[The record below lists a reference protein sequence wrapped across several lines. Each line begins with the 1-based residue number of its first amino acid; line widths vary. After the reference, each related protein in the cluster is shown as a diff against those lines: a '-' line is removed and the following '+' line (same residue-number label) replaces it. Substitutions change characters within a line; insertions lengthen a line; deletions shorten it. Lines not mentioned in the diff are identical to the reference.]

1 MMITDTTLL
10 PTLDTRELA
19 ETASPT
25 ALTSD
30 ELAAVGGGLGP
41 LLVVGGALVAGFAV
55 GAGGAGF
62 YKWAMTCK
70 FFTW

>member
-1 MMITDTTLL
+1 M
-10 PTLDTRELA
+10 A
-19 ETASPT
+19 GSPT

-30 ELAAVGGGLGP
+30 ELAAVGGGIGP
-41 LLVVGGALVAGFAV
+41 LLVVGGAFVAGFAV